1 MSTTSEHPSFEGPF
15 LRPDGIVEIRI
26 DDNHVCTVAEAKIL
40 TRQLRKFG
48 KGHPV
53 PLLRIAGEHSQIE
66 DGVREFAAS
75 AESQETILADAIVV
89 RSLAQRILGNFYL
102 KANKPVRPTQLF
114 NSIEEAEEWLQS
126 FIHPN

>member
-1 MSTTSEHPSFEGPF
+1 MSTPHTHPSFEGPV

-53 PLLRIAGEHSQIE
+53 PLLRIAGEHSHIE

-75 AESQETILADAIVV
+75 PESQEPILADAIVV

-114 NSIEEAEEWLQS
+114 STVAAAEEWLLT
-126 FIHPN
+126 FMN